1 MGAVTAALLLLS
13 AVPAAA
19 TPVCTDGYMGG
30 PPLTLCGGRVFPEVT
45 NSNDYVQYM
54 PDPATGF
61 SEYRH
66 GLEYLEET
74 YPRWIS
80 VFTLN
85 EFFDTKDAVSAGAD
99 GVRSYEKDDA
109 DDGHDIL
116 VVKLTDHTL
125 PDKGKEKLMFSL
137 SIHGDEKGG
146 IEGGVR
152 TAEDLVVAAEDGDTT
167 ISDGIEGYESTTGR
181 TPKFHEYPVRHLLQ
195 KEVVYLVDFNI
206 DGWTSGD
213 RFSDN
218 RSTYTRGNSIGTDLN
233 RQAPTVGYIN
243 PSRNPMEESE
253 MLYGY
258 RFMKKIA
265 RSGVGKSLAYGADVH
280 GEGQSRAW
288 VDIMYP
294 AGQFDSIKH
303 RKHMAIAERTKSVI
317 DATLFEGSIN
327 EVEEGSGG
335 DGGEGAEDYAAPPNT
350 IPTKPARWGT
360 VWDTLGYTDT
370 GFLGDYLANELGVT
384 GMDYEI
390 AFNHS
395 DARAYGRPWSYL
407 FQENY
412 VAATRA
418 IIKTAMAYAMYQAKE
433 FNEKNTRIDPKGR
446 VGYVY
451 NPVVVT
457 HKDGVG
463 TKPGPGKDGLGA
475 NGKPVK
481 QRPYKATNMNFFK
494 EENSLVQGGFNKALA
509 ADVAKPGYL
518 NRFDTLVLADITAP
532 KDAKGR
538 KYKKKAYFANI
549 KKWVENGGNLVL
561 TDRAL
566 HLLAT
571 IGVVP
576 KDAVTDI
583 NVYQPY
589 ANFVDFEHMMLQGLR
604 PNARQLAEAT
614 LVGYGIGDEAS
625 PMSVVATTAWEEA
638 GGHVVGTTGPTGLV
652 STGDDGSQT
661 SVGELKLGKGQI
673 RIMGGGLPMPTEI
686 NDHRYGLKDYALT
699 YSGLYIMENSIV
711 HDAPNLGPKAKASA
725 KSAQRPA
732 DSMPLAVILFPFA
745 GIAMGGALRRRRVTD
760 LV

>member
-1 MGAVTAALLLLS
+1 MRRTLICSVIAVVVGTMFIP
-13 AVPAAA
+13 PAGA
-19 TPVCTDGYMGG
+19 TPVCTDGFKGG
-30 PPLTLCGGRVFPEVT
+30 PPLALCGGRTFPEVENT
-45 NSNDYVQYM
+45 TDYVQYL

-61 SEYRH
+61 SEYVH
-66 GLEYLEET
+66 GLQYLQET

-85 EFFDTKDAVSAGAD
+85 DYFKTKEAVSAGPD
-99 GVRSYEKDDA
+99 GIRSYEKDDSK
-109 DDGHDIL
+109 DGYDIL
-116 VVKLTDHTL
+116 VVKITDHQL
-125 PDKGKEKLMFSL
+125 PDKGKEKLMYSL

-152 TAEDLVVAAEDGDTT
+152 TAEDLVVAAEDGDST
-167 ISDGIEGYESTTGR
+167 ISDGIEGYESTTGK
-181 TPKFHEYPVRHLLQ
+181 TPKFHEYPVRDLLQ
-195 KEVVYLVDFNI
+195 KEVVYLVDFNM

-213 RFSDN
+213 HFSESP
-218 RSTYTRGNSIGTDLN
+218 RSYMRGNYIGTDLN

-317 DATLFEGSIN
+317 DATLFEGSID
-327 EVEEGSGG
+327 EAEEGSGG
-335 DGGEGAEDYAAPPNT
+335 DGGEGAEEYGAPPNT

-395 DARAYGRPWSYL
+395 DARAYGRPWSFL

-418 IIKTAMAYAMYQAKE
+418 IIKTAMAYAMYQAEE

-446 VGYVY
+446 AGYVF
-451 NPVVVT
+451 NPRVAT
-457 HKDGVG
+457 SKNGVG
-463 TKPGPGKDGLGA
+463 TLAGPNKDGIGE

-481 QRPYKATNMNFFK
+481 QLPYRATNMNFFK
-494 EENSLVQGGFNKALA
+494 EQSRLVEGGFTKALP
-509 ADVAKPGYL
+509 ADISKKKRFL
-518 NRFDTLVLADITAP
+518 NRFDTLVMADTRAP
-532 KDAKGR
+532 RDAKGR
-538 KYKKKAYFANI
+538 KYRKKPYFKNI
-549 KKWVENGGNLVL
+549 VNWVKRGGNLVL
-561 TDRAL
+561 TDRSVHML
-566 HLLAT
+566 VKM
-571 IGVVP
+571 GVVP
-576 KDAVTDI
+576 KGSVTNI
-583 NVYQPY
+583 KVYQPY
-589 ANFVDFEHMMLQGLR
+589 SNFVDFEHPMLQGLR

-614 LVGYGIGDEAS
+614 LVGYGIGDTAS
-625 PMSVVATTAWEEA
+625 PMSVVATAAWEEA
-638 GGHVVGTTGPTGLV
+638 GGHVIGTTGPTGLLA
-652 STGDDGSQT
+652 SDDGSQT
-661 SVGELKLGKGQI
+661 SVGELKLGNGQV
-673 RIMGGGLPMPTEI
+673 RIMGGGLASPTES

-711 HDAPNLGPKAKASA
+711 HDAPKLGPKKT
-725 KSAQRPA
+725 SAQRPA
-732 DSMPLAVILFPFA
+732 SAMPMVSLLLPQS
-745 GIAMGGALRRRRVTD
+745 
-760 LV
+760 